1 MRTPVAGTAVL
12 ECRGLT
18 AGYGGV
24 PVVQDV
30 DICVAA
36 GEVVVLLGPNG
47 AGKTTTLLTV
57 AGDLP
62 RIGGEILFD
71 GESRRLPLYQRARRG
86 LAFIT
91 EERSA
96 FMSLTVRENLRL
108 GRGGVDAALDLVP
121 ELAPLLD
128 RRVGLLSGGE
138 QQMLTVGRALAARP
152 AVLLADELSLGLA
165 PKILDRLLGLVR
177 RAADDGVG
185 VLMVEQQARKA
196 LRICDRGYVL
206 SKGRVSMEGG
216 AEDLLRRLPEI
227 EAAYLSA
234 RT

>member
-1 MRTPVAGTAVL
+1 MRTVAEPVVL

-18 AGYGGV
+18 AGYGAV
-24 PVVQDV
+24 PVVREV
-30 DICVAA
+30 SISVAA

-47 AGKTTTLLTV
+47 AGKTTTMLTL

-62 RIGGEILFD
+62 RIEGEILFNGD
-71 GESRRLPLYQRARRG
+71 GRRLPLYQRARRG

-108 GRGGVDAALDLVP
+108 GRGGVDAVLDLVP

-152 AVLLADELSLGLA
+152 TVLLADELSLGLA
-165 PKILDRLLGLVR
+165 PKILDRLLALVR

-206 SKGRVSMEGG
+206 SKGLVSMEGTA
-216 AEDLLRRLPEI
+216 AELLRRLPEI
-227 EAAYLSA
+227 EAAYLSS